1 MLIIT
6 KEYLYLHINHL
17 QTQKINAMKTTDFIL
32 KFGKYKGQN
41 FINTPKSYQ
50 DWLLNQD
57 WFKTPSNEE
66 KMPTISKTWNGYS
79 NKGQAQEWAVFQ
91 WEQRQ
96 EIKLDCK
103 RGICT
108 CCEDSM
114 YYGI

>member
-1 MLIIT
+1 
-6 KEYLYLHINHL
+6 
-17 QTQKINAMKTTDFIL
+17 MKTTDFIL

-96 EIKLDCK
+96 EIKLDCNL
-103 RGICT
+103 I
-108 CCEDSM
+108 
-114 YYGI
+114 

>member
-1 MLIIT
+1 MIIAN
-6 KEYLYLHINHL
+6 KSLYLPINHL